1 MPWCH
6 LFLMMP
12 LFGLALFVFLPWWTA
27 LPLYLLISVVSLLIY
42 TKIIKALHAP
52 VATGRE
58 GMIGKEAEVV
68 SAVAPHGAHESR
80 GLISYHGELWGA
92 TSEERFRPGERV
104 RIIGVEGTQAIVSGL
119 DRDGEGVSGNGR
131 QRHGGHSHG

>member
-12 LFGLALFVFLPWWTA
+12 LFSLAAFVFLPWATA
-27 LPLYLLISVVSLLIY
+27 LPLYLVISVASLLIY

-58 GMIGKEAEVV
+58 GMIGREA
-68 SAVAPHGAHESR
+68 
-80 GLISYHGELWGA
+80 LIILEKLINYHSELWEA
-92 TSEERFRPGERV
+92 SSQEELRPGERV
-104 RIIGVEGTQAIVSGL
+104 QAVVA
-119 DRDGEGVSGNGR
+119 RPEEGVKDGTGA
-131 QRHGGHSHG
+131 